1 MNEVFWLF
9 CTFLIVLTLIASV
22 GGGIRFRENFIDEVF
37 DKVALNANTSD
48 TDVVSNS
55 MLKKLTFDNMKVGYD
70 PAQQTNASL
79 NVQNEQVSELQDVQ
93 DETETE
99 TGSFLENVPPPTMQ
113 TNVIEAFD
121 GDMFASF

>member
-9 CTFLIVLTLIASV
+9 CTFLIVLTLIASI
-22 GGGIRFRENFIDEVF
+22 GGGIRYRENFIDEVF

-55 MLKKLTFDNMKVGYD
+55 MLKKLTFDNMKLGYD
-70 PAQQTNASL
+70 PAQQTNAPL
-79 NVQNEQVSELQDVQ
+79 NVQDEQVSELQDVQ
-93 DETETE
+93 DETESPSLVE
-99 TGSFLENVPPPTMQ
+99 SVPPPTMQ

-121 GDMFASF
+121 GEMFASF